1 MKKKL
6 YIFYINETPIL
17 IAVEKNDL
25 NIYKL
30 LSKKEGIDFNHQNER
45 GNTILHSVSQFS
57 DKELIT
63 EIMNNEKVDV
73 NIINDK
79 SQTPLHLAIKRENLY
94 LASLLINNEKTNL
107 NMIDEDGKSPLI
119 LALEY
124 IGSRHYYY
132 GYSSRE
138 NNEESIYEKLA
149 LLLIN
154 NDRTDLSKKDKH
166 IS

>member
-1 MKKKL
+1 
-6 YIFYINETPIL
+6 
-17 IAVEKNDL
+17 
-25 NIYKL
+25 
-30 LSKKEGIDFNHQNER
+30 
-45 GNTILHSVSQFS
+45 
-57 DKELIT
+57 
-63 EIMNNEKVDV
+63 MNNEKVDV

-79 SQTPLHLAIKRENLY
+79 SQTPLHLAIKGEKLY

-119 LALEY
+119 LALEN
-124 IGSRHYYY
+124 IGSRHYYH

-154 NDRTDLSKKDKH
+154 NDRIDLSKKDKQ
-166 IS
+166 ISSVYL